1 MDVLW
6 VDDEPTIGI
15 LASVNFEV
23 EGVSTATALN
33 GRAGLDAAARLQPD
47 VVFLDWMM
55 PVMDGGTALIA
66 LRADRRTAHI
76 PIVMCTAKSLGTDL
90 AWALQHGA
98 AGYLPKPFAP
108 SSLVEIHAEV
118 TCGPA
123 RPITGYFRLASVPEL
138 LTQATDDAREAGK
151 DAARAIASALSCSSL
166 VAARGMASLVCEY
179 ASAPDDRDVSG
190 TPTHTRLSDARRGL
204 LDLVDSDDGLA
215 SLAAPARRLVD
226 AVVDNNGDDRALTR
240 AAWATACDS
249 LWDELCAPRDGAP
262 PD

>member
-1 MDVLW
+1 LRS
-6 VDDEPTIGI
+6 
-15 LASVNFEV
+15 LFEYP
-23 EGVSTATALN
+23 
-33 GRAGLDAAARLQPD
+33 RLQD
-47 VVFLDWMM
+47 FAAQVQ
-55 PVMDGGTALIA
+55 G
-66 LRADRRTAHI
+66 LRHDAN
-76 PIVMCTAKSLGTDL
+76 VCK
-90 AWALQHGA
+90 
-98 AGYLPKPFAP
+98 
-108 SSLVEIHAEV
+108 
-118 TCGPA
+118 
-123 RPITGYFRLASVPEL
+123 RP
-138 LTQATDDAREAGK
+138 
-151 DAARAIASALSCSSL
+151 ALSCSSL